1 MGARATCSVSKIHS
15 RANQVVPDVIDPP
28 GRWVARYIL
37 AAILGAAGG
46 VCGLYR
52 AFDEIGYPG
61 CLYSGVPIG
70 AIAGCAFGWF
80 AGTAVDRR
88 RNLRRLRISIGEL
101 LIAAPAIAF
110 GLAVLFGRGQVFPP
124 VDPILFTVVGA
135 AVLVALAQGVAV
147 AILN

>member
-1 MGARATCSVSKIHS
+1 MFDYPPILKPNKSK
-15 RANQVVPDVIDPP
+15 APWIDPP

-52 AFDEIGYPG
+52 PFDEIGYPG
-61 CLYSGVPIG
+61 CLYLGVPIG

-88 RNLRRLRISIGEL
+88 RNLRRLRFSIGEL
-101 LIAAPAIAF
+101 LITAPAIAL
-110 GLAVLFGRGQVFPP
+110 GMAVLFECAWRLLHG
-124 VDPILFTVVGA
+124 
-135 AVLVALAQGVAV
+135 
-147 AILN
+147 